1 MVVKKAS
8 RDTQSLA
15 KSPIWAV
22 PQNSN
27 AEFDVEKDTR
37 NEF

>member
-1 MVVKKAS
+1 MVVKKAF
-8 RDTQSLA
+8 RDTPSLA
-15 KSPIWAV
+15 KSPIWEV
-22 PQNSN
+22 PPNSN